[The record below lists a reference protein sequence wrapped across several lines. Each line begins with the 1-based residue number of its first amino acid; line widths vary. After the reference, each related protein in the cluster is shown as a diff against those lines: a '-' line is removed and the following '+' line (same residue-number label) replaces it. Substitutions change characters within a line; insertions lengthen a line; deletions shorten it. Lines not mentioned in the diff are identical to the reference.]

1 MKIKKLLSS
10 GLIAL
15 ASAATTDFASAG
27 SATPESIIVMPARK
41 RVVQLAFQ
49 MSRCKDIGL
58 VTYNNSP
65 ALSAPLIHVWTG
77 QEWVQISLDDYV
89 QGRFM
94 SGEPKHVFLLGDNTT
109 LPLRMMDDVAW
120 YKDLNRLTSLDTT
133 ALINQIGTALKFS
146 SRQWKWIAEEN
157 GLKINDENAE
167 RRRYGR
173 WGAPGQEKDLKPT
186 KLENVELPPV
196 APIAEPTKADLE
208 KAEKLKDSCLPEAAP
223 EAKPTT
229 KAEAAPEAKPT
240 LAPPAPVVEKPAPVE
255 ETPVKQAV
263 DAPAPAARAKAIDP
277 TSK

>member
-15 ASAATTDFASAG
+15 AIAATTDFASAG

-94 SGEPKHVFLLGDNTT
+94 SGEPKHVFGTQNTPFT
-109 LPLRMMDDVAW
+109 Q
-120 YKDLNRLTSLDTT
+120 
-133 ALINQIGTALKFS
+133 ALNQIGTALKFS